1 MAYNASKNEKEVLAF
16 WDTERIF
23 ERSVE
28 ERPKDTPYVF
38 YDGPPFATGLPHYGH
53 IVASVMKDV
62 VPRYWTMQGKRV
74 ERVWGWD
81 CHGLPIENI
90 VEKELGTKS
99 KQDIEALGVATF
111 NELCRSKVLSYV
123 SDWEKTI
130 HRLGRW
136 VDMKNAYRTMDKG
149 YMESVWWVFAE
160 LWNKGYVYQGYKPM
174 HICPRCET
182 TLSQQ
187 EVSEGYKDVKDMSV
201 TAKFRVLNP
210 NYENLNILGREGEVY
225 ILAWTTT
232 PWTLPG
238 NVLLAVGHDIEY
250 TVVKYKQELQAVVQ
264 KMGTAFPKEVLEH
277 NSQAFK
283 EGFAYYIVAKD
294 LLMKNF
300 EGKEFEVVANCKGK
314 DLVGAVYEPLFPYF
328 ADSENS
334 FRVVDADFV
343 TTEDGTG
350 VVHLAPAFGTD
361 DYAVFK
367 KENVPFIQHVGM
379 DGRFIDAVTDFAGKH
394 VKPAEDHM
402 ATDIEIVKWLAHNGK
417 LFEKKKYEH
426 SYPHCWRCDTPL
438 LNYATSSW
446 FVDVLKVKDN
456 ALKQAEKINWSP
468 VHIKEGRFG
477 KWLEG
482 ARDWSIS
489 RQRFWASVIPVW
501 ECSNCPDDK
510 KYRVFSSASEL
521 EEASGK
527 TVDDLHKHIVDDVV
541 VPCVHCSGDT
551 RRVPDVLDTWFDSG
565 SMPYAQLHYPFE
577 NTDVFE
583 AGFPAEFIAEGQD
596 QTRAWFYYL
605 HILST
610 AIKGTPAYKNVIV
623 NGIVLAEDGKKMSKK
638 LQNYPDPMKV
648 LEQYGADAL
657 RFYLASSPVMHAESL
672 NFSEA
677 GVREVYNKTV
687 NSIANVLAFYEMYV
701 GNEKWEMDGAVIH
714 VLDKWILVRLQVLVR
729 DVTRHM
735 NSYELAEAAR
745 PILDFISDLS
755 QWYVRRSR
763 DRFKGLTGDEDK
775 AAALATL
782 RSVLETLSKVMAP
795 CMPFMAEKI
804 FMAVKSEGAADSVH
818 LEMWPEVESGLLDE
832 SVMEDMDKT
841 RRFVELGMSLRKE
854 HGLKVRQPLGNFSIF
869 GYEFSNNQMK
879 EIIADELNVKEVIC
893 YNHES
898 ISVKVFTETF
908 MVREDGGTKV
918 GIETALTDTLQK
930 EGVAREIVRAI
941 NMLRKDQGL
950 TIEDKAAVVF
960 ETEDSLLKSAIVA
973 YGDDIQK
980 QTLVT
985 KLEEGTAEHE
995 VTVGEAVLKL
1005 TVIKQ

>member
-1 MAYNASKNEKEVLAF
+1 MPYNASKHEKEILAF
-16 WDTERIF
+16 WDKERVF

-28 ERPKDTPYVF
+28 ERSEENPYVF

-99 KQDIEALGVATF
+99 KKDIEDMGVATF
-111 NELCRSKVLSYV
+111 NEMCRSKVLSYV
-123 SDWEKTI
+123 SEWEKTI

-136 VDMKNAYRTMDKG
+136 VDMKHAYRTMDKS

-160 LWNKGYVYQGYKPM
+160 LWDKGYVYQGYRPM

-187 EVSEGYKDVKDMSV
+187 EVSEGYKDIKDLSV
-201 TAKFRVLNP
+201 TARFKVTRTGDALSHVD
-210 NYENLNILGREGEVY
+210 GDVY

-238 NVLLAVGHDIEY
+238 NVLLAVGEKIEY
-250 TVVKYKQELQAVVQ
+250 ALVKHDGAHYL
-264 KMGTAFPKEVLEH
+264 
-277 NSQAFK
+277 
-283 EGFAYYIVAKD
+283 VAKK

-300 EGKEFEVVANCKGK
+300 EGKEFDVVEHVTGK
-314 DLVGAVYEPLFPYF
+314 DLAGLEYEPLFPYF
-328 ADSENS
+328 ADAENA
-334 FRVVDADFV
+334 FRVVVADFV

-350 VVHLAPAFGTD
+350 VVHIAPGFGTD
-361 DYAVFK
+361 DYNLSR
-367 KENVPFIQHVGM
+367 KEGVPFLQHVGM
-379 DGRFIDAVTDFAGKH
+379 NGCFTSDVTDFAGQH
-394 VKPAEDHM
+394 VKPTNDHM
-402 ATDIEIVKWLAHNGK
+402 ATDVDIVKYLAHHGT

-446 FVDVLKVKDN
+446 FVDVLKVKDE
-456 ALKQAEKINWSP
+456 ALKQAETIHWAP
-468 VHIKEGRFG
+468 EHIKEGRFG

-501 ECSNCPDDK
+501 ECTSCPDDK
-510 KYRVFSSASEL
+510 KYRVFRSAAEL
-521 EEASGK
+521 EEASGQK
-527 TVDDLHKHIVDDVV
+527 VDDLHKHIVDDIV
-541 VPCVHCSGDT
+541 VPCTHCASEMH
-551 RRVPDVLDTWFDSG
+551 RVPDVLDTWFDSG

-577 NTDVFE
+577 HKDVFD

-605 HILST
+605 HILAT

-638 LQNYPDPMKV
+638 LQNYPDPNEV
-648 LEQYGADAL
+648 LEKYGADAL
-657 RFYLASSPVMHAESL
+657 RYYLASSPVMHAESL
-672 NFSEA
+672 NFAEA
-677 GVREVYNKTV
+677 GVRDVYNKTV
-687 NSIANVLAFYEMYV
+687 NSVANVLAFYEMYA
-701 GNEKWEMDGAVIH
+701 GNEDEEIRSASTH
-714 VLDKWILVRLQVLVR
+714 VLDIWILARTQVLVK
-729 DVTRHM
+729 DVTHHM
-735 NSYELAEAAR
+735 NAYELAEAAR
-745 PILDFISDLS
+745 PILDFIADLS

-775 AAALATL
+775 RAALGTL
-782 RSVLETLSKVMAP
+782 RLVLETLSKVMAP
-795 CMPFMAEKI
+795 FMPFLAEKV
-804 FMAVKSEGAADSVH
+804 FQKVKSDVGRESVH
-818 LEMWPEVESGLLDE
+818 LEMWPEVDSDCVDSHVMKSMAQTRELIERVHMARKVSKLPVKQPLAELVVGEEFYLGEEYMLLVKEETNLKKISLFDSKREDLKNNQKWFAIRDLVEEEPMLLDITLT
-832 SVMEDMDKT
+832 DD
-841 RRFVELGMSLRKE
+841 LRKE
-854 HGLKVRQPLGNFSIF
+854 GL
-869 GYEFSNNQMK
+869 
-879 EIIADELNVKEVIC
+879 
-893 YNHES
+893 
-898 ISVKVFTETF
+898 
-908 MVREDGGTKV
+908 
-918 GIETALTDTLQK
+918 
-930 EGVAREIVRAI
+930 AREVVRAI

-950 TIEDKAAVVF
+950 TINDSATVVY
-960 ETEDSLLKSAIVA
+960 ETTDPLIKEAMIE

-985 KLEEGTAEHE
+985 ALTEGTAD
-995 VTVGEAVLKL
+995 TDAKVGEGLNL
-1005 TVIKQ
+1005 TVTKV